1 MICIIFVVINQRFYT
16 MRILIVYL
24 TLVVGILMIALGS
37 SGGRARVAKQGNTGA
52 PGDNRAICKNCHA
65 GSAIVVDM
73 DIWLLDENGNRVY
86 SYMPEQEYTVQVR
99 IEPKK
104 GNPRAFGFQMVCLDA
119 PPGKNGSDIKN
130 WLPDTNNIYQIAD
143 ANNGRTYV
151 EHRQPIRNDGIINV
165 RWKAP
170 PAGTDTVTFYA
181 AGNGVNLN
189 GNTQGDGADTTRLAV
204 PEATSTA
211 TKTTPTPKTAIAFYP
226 NPFNHY
232 LKILLRNNGQ
242 KHDFTPT
249 IAIYGP
255 NSQLMYLAELSSN
268 TDIPTFSWPSGTYTA
283 IVTSTPEAQP
293 QVHRLVKL

>member
-1 MICIIFVVINQRFYT
+1 

-65 GSAIVVDM
+65 GSSIVVDM
-73 DIWLLDENGNRVY
+73 EIWLLDEDGNRVY
-86 SYMPEQEYTVQVR
+86 SYVPEREYTVQVR

-130 WLPDTNNIYQIAD
+130 WLPDTNNIYQISD

-151 EHRQPIRNDGIINV
+151 EHRKPIRNDGIINV

-204 PEATSTA
+204 PEAEST
-211 TKTTPTPKTAIAFYP
+211 TTLQSPSPTTTIAFRP
-226 NPFNHY
+226 NPFDHY
-232 LKILLRNNGQ
+232 LKITLDNAPS
-242 KHDFTPT
+242 KHQST
-249 IAIYGP
+249 ITVAIYGP
-255 NSQLMYLAELSSN
+255 NSQLVYLAELSSN
-268 TDIPTFSWPSGTYTA
+268 TDIPTFNWPSGTYTA
-283 IVTSTPEAQP
+283 IATSSAGVPP
-293 QVHRLVKL
+293 KVYRLIKL